1 MTLPVRLARRGLL
14 AATALGAV
22 LGSARASL
30 AGVLGYPRLMQGPM
44 IGHTGPSHIS
54 IWSRSSAAAMVQ
66 VEYASDRAF
75 ADAKLS
81 APVRADAANDLTTV
95 IRLEGL
101 KPATTYYARY
111 RIDGVLD
118 RYAPV
123 PFKVRT
129 APAGPAKFRVA
140 FGSCARFQYD
150 SEQKIFTAVQALE
163 PDLFLWLGDN
173 IYADSDQPEAIADT
187 YRRQRGVERLAP
199 LLRSTPSLAIW
210 DDHDFGYNDSDARSP
225 VKEAS
230 LALFKRHWANPFY
243 GTADT
248 PGVFFQSSFGGV
260 DFFHLDGR
268 YHRDPGDKLD
278 GPEKTMLGAG
288 QKRWLKAALKASR
301 APFKILI
308 SGTGWSLAER
318 PGDSFAAY
326 LHERD
331 EIFDFIR
338 DEQISGV
345 VCLSGD
351 THVGELNCIPRAE
364 QGGYDIYD
372 LVASPLAQ
380 TPNDKWPDQVPEARM
395 RPVFAKGSN
404 FGLLEF
410 DLTGS
415 PRLTYNLYDVTGAP
429 VWAPLSLTPADLVNG
444 VSTWRSKIDPK
455 ELKRLE
461 RYRAGGAYYAP
472 ETR

>member
-1 MTLPVRLARRGLL
+1 MSQAFRPARRGLL
-14 AATALGAV
+14 AGTALAAL
-22 LGSARASL
+22 LGSAQRGL
-30 AGVLGYPRLMQGPM
+30 AAVLGYPRLMQGPM
-44 IGHTGPSHIS
+44 IGHTGPTHVS
-54 IWSRSSAAAMVQ
+54 IWSRSSAAAEIQ
-66 VEYASDRAF
+66 VEYARDRSF
-75 ADAKLS
+75 AGARLS
-81 APVRADAANDLTTV
+81 APVLADPANDLVTV

-101 KPATTYYARY
+101 EPATTYHVRY
-111 RIDGVLD
+111 RIDGMLD

-123 PFKVRT
+123 PFKLRT

-140 FGSCARFQYD
+140 FGSCARVQYD
-150 SEQKIFTAVQALE
+150 SDQRIFTAVQALE

-187 YRRQRGVERLAP
+187 YRRQRMVERLQP
-199 LLRSTPSLAIW
+199 LLRSVPSLAIW

-225 VKEAS
+225 VRDAS
-230 LALFKRHWANPFY
+230 LALFRRYWANPSY

-248 PGVFFQSSFGGV
+248 PGVFFQSHFGGV

-268 YHRDPGDKLD
+268 YHRDPGDKPD
-278 GPEKTMLGAG
+278 GPDKTMLGAG

-318 PGDSFAAY
+318 PGDSFASY
-326 LHERD
+326 LHERN

-338 DEQISGV
+338 DQKITGV

-351 THVGELNCIPRAE
+351 THVGEINCIPRAD

-395 RPVFAKGSN
+395 RPVFSKGAN

-415 PRLTYNLYDVTGAP
+415 PTLTYNLYDVAGAP
-429 VWAPLSLTPADLVNG
+429 VWSPLTLTPADLVNG
-444 VSTWRSKIDPK
+444 ASTWRGKIDPK

-461 RYRAGGAYYAP
+461 RYRAGGAYYGP